1 MENLYEKMTF
11 DDPTPGKVEVVI
23 GNEEYV
29 LKEASGDTAVKYRNM
44 LLRATKMT
52 DGKVSGID
60 GMADAEPFL
69 VSACLFRIVDMKGTR
84 TEVPV
89 ALAAVRAFKD
99 SLLKSLFERVK
110 KISGLDDKETAESL
124 KKKIADL
131 TAKLEVLQRGQDDAK
146 NSPGATMD
154 G

>member
-1 MENLYEKMTF
+1 MYEKMVF
-11 DDPTPGKVEVVI
+11 DDPTPAKVEVTI
-23 GNEEYV
+23 GGEEYV

-44 LLRATKMT
+44 LLRATKMS

-60 GMADAEPFL
+60 GMADAEPYL

-99 SLLKSLFERVK
+99 SILKQLFERVK
-110 KISGLDDKETAESL
+110 KISGLDDKETEQSL

-131 TAKLEVLQRGQDDAK
+131 TAKLEALKGSGDDDAK
-146 NSPGATMD
+146 NSLSATTD